1 MYDKYNYGLRQI
13 CIQRKAIANC
23 IDICKFY
30 IEDLKY
36 WSAPCRNVILYVCVQ
51 ALHIT

>member
-13 CIQRKAIANC
+13 CIQRKVIENYMY
-23 IDICKFY
+23 ICKFY
-30 IEDLKY
+30 IEELKY
-36 WSAPCRNVILYVCVQ
+36 WSAPCINVIVYVCVQ